1 MAVESVPFDWLFPRV
16 AAAVIHGGIGTTA
29 AAMQAG
35 IPAVVVPFT
44 LDQSFWGERAY
55 RLGVAPKP
63 IPHQKLTAG
72 HLAEAIR
79 TVVDDAPMRRRA
91 SQLGQTL
98 RSENGVLNA
107 VRILEGY
114 LS

>member
-1 MAVESVPFDWLFPRV
+1 
-16 AAAVIHGGIGTTA
+16 VIHGGIGTTA

-44 LDQSFWGERAY
+44 LDQGFWGERAY

-63 IPHQKLTAG
+63 IPRRQLTADK
-72 HLAEAIR
+72 LVQAIR
-79 TVVDDAPMRRRA
+79 TVVDDAPMRQRA
-91 SQLGQTL
+91 SQLGQRL